1 VSDEQFREKERRDAM
16 QDCIKRALMVALIVA
31 VVAVGAIGCATQE
44 RASPTATPKEAYKV
58 GAVFAVTGF
67 NAPLGTPEQQTVDM
81 LVEQINAAGG
91 VNGHPLDVIVYD
103 TKSDTTECV
112 TLVKRLLD
120 QDKVVA
126 VIGPSSTG
134 ESLALLDTIKGA
146 NTTLVSCAAS
156 ATIVQPVNER
166 YWVFKTPQ
174 SDILAIQEI
183 MGYLHTLGIDKV
195 GLITDAAGFGK
206 TGRDALVVELPKGN
220 ITIVGDEKFGTQDT
234 DMTVQLTKIKGT
246 DAEAVICW
254 GTNPGPA
261 IVAKN
266 MKDLNMTIPLIQ
278 SHGIANMRFIELAG
292 AAANGVVFPAGKL
305 LVAEQLPATDP
316 QRELLIKY
324 KQDFEAAYGN
334 GTANTFG
341 GHAYDA
347 LMMVVGALNSAGPDK
362 AKIRDYIEKNIVN
375 WPGTGGVFNM
385 SPQEHNG
392 LGPGAFVM
400 IKIVDGKWTWLK

>member
-1 VSDEQFREKERRDAM
+1 M
-16 QDCIKRALMVALIVA
+16 QDYVKRALIVALIVA
-31 VVAVGAIGCATQE
+31 VVAIGATGCATQQQ
-44 RASPTATPKEAYKV
+44 ASPTPAQSPLAPYKV

-67 NAPLGTPEQQTVDM
+67 NSPLGTPEQQTVEM
-81 LVEQINAAGG
+81 LENQINAAGG
-91 VNGHPLDVIVYD
+91 INGHPLDVVVYD
-103 TKSDTTECV
+103 TASDTPTCV

-134 ESLALLDTIKGA
+134 ESLALLDTVKAA

-156 ATIVQPVNER
+156 ATIVQPVN

-174 SDILAIQEI
+174 SDILAIKEI
-183 MGYLHTLGIDKV
+183 ITYLHTLGINKV

-206 TGRDALVVELPKGN
+206 TGRDALLVELPKGN
-220 ITIVGDEKFGTQDT
+220 ITIVADEKFETTAT
-234 DMTVQLTKIKGT
+234 DMTVQMTKIGGT
-246 DAEAVICW
+246 DAQAVICW

-278 SHGIANMRFIELAG
+278 SHGIANMKFIELAG

-305 LVAEQLPATDP
+305 LVAEQLSASDP
-316 QRELLIKY
+316 QRALLVKY

-347 LMMVVGALNSAGPDK
+347 LIMVVDALEAVGPDK
-362 AKIRDYIEKNIVN
+362 AAIRGYIENDIVN

-385 SPQEHNG
+385 SPQDHNG